1 MLFKKGLERGLFLY
15 RKNYVQ
21 ENPQPVTTGYQLN
34 CIWNTIFAMVA
45 NSMIEKLNSGKSMKR
60 FKTGWLLLLA
70 QLVASSNLLAK
81 TDPHQVLIT
90 VMDNYFE
97 ESLQYNPLKAMF
109 MGDYR
114 FNDQWVNNLSDDFLK
129 KAHAFN
135 EKYLAQIKAI
145 DRQSLS
151 PEDQNSYDLFL
162 WDRQITKEGEQFP
175 SELLPINQF
184 SSMPNFFAQL
194 GSGQSAQPF
203 KTLKDYQDF
212 LKRIDGFIS
221 WVDTAEMR
229 MKQGI
234 NSGIVAPRSL
244 MVKVIP
250 QLSAMLVEDYKKSI
264 FWMPIRNLPNS
275 IPAEDTIAISKAYQ
289 NAIVKKLIPAY
300 RKLRDFLKN
309 AYLPK
314 ARSTSGLSGL
324 KDGKK
329 WYQWYI
335 KMHTTTA
342 DLTAAQ
348 IHKIGLDEVD
358 RIHREMKEVK
368 NQLKFNGSLQQF
380 FKHLQNDEKFYFKND
395 KEVMERYQQE
405 RKRVEKVLPEYFD
418 KMPKAPFEIR
428 AVEKFRAQSAAGASY
443 EAGTPDGKRP
453 GIFYI
458 NTFNLKAQPKFG
470 VETLFLHE
478 AEPGH
483 HFQISLAQE
492 QIQLPRYQRFANF
505 TAFAEGWALY
515 AESIGKEMGLFTDPL
530 QYYGRLSDELLR
542 AMRLVMDTG
551 LHAKGWSRE
560 KAIKYMMDN
569 SSMAESDVIAE
580 VERYMAIPG
589 QALSYKIGQFR
600 ISALRRWAEKQL
612 GDKFDIR
619 EFHNQVLLSGALP
632 LSVLD
637 AKIKRWVATLQQMP
651 EKT

>member
-1 MLFKKGLERGLFLY
+1 
-15 RKNYVQ
+15 
-21 ENPQPVTTGYQLN
+21 
-34 CIWNTIFAMVA
+34 
-45 NSMIEKLNSGKSMKR
+45 MKWL
-60 FKTGWLLLLA
+60 KIGLLLIVTQFLPY
-70 QLVASSNLLAK
+70 SSVWAK
-81 TDPHQVLIT
+81 SDPHQALLK

-97 ESLQYNPLKAMF
+97 ESLQYNPVKAMF

-114 FNDQWVNNLSDDFLK
+114 FNDKWVNDLSDNFLK
-129 KAHAFN
+129 KSHAFN

-145 DRQSLS
+145 DRKSLS

-162 WDRQITKEGEQFP
+162 WDRQIVKESEQFP

-184 SSMPNFFAQL
+184 SSTANFFAQL

-203 KTLKDYQDF
+203 KTLKDYKDF
-212 LKRIDGFIS
+212 LKRIDGFIA
-221 WVDTAEMR
+221 WIDTAEMR
-229 MKQGI
+229 MKQGMK
-234 NSGIVAPRSL
+234 SGIVAPRSL
-244 MVKVIP
+244 MVKVVP
-250 QLSAMLVEDYKKSI
+250 QLSSMLVDDYTKSI
-264 FWMPIRNLPNS
+264 FWMPINNLP
-275 IPAEDTIAISKAYQ
+275 ATIEGDDRTAITKAYRE
-289 NAIVKKLIPAY
+289 AIVNKLIPAY
-300 RKLRDFLKN
+300 RKLRDFVKN
-309 AYLPK
+309 DYLPETRK
-314 ARSTSGLSGL
+314 TSGLSAL
-324 KDGKK
+324 KGGNR
-329 WYQWYI
+329 WYQWFI
-335 KMHTTTA
+335 KMHTTTE
-342 DLTAAQ
+342 DLTAEQ

-358 RIHREMKEVK
+358 RIHREMEDVK
-368 NQLKFNGSLQQF
+368 KQLKFKGTLQQF
-380 FKHLQNDEKFYFKND
+380 FKHLQTDDKYYFKNN
-395 KEVMERYQQE
+395 KAVMARYQQE
-405 RKRVEKVLPEYFD
+405 RKRVEKVLPKYFD

-428 AVEKFRAQSAAGASY
+428 PVEKFRAQSAAGASY

-492 QIQLPRYQRFANF
+492 QTQLPKYRRFANF

-560 KAIKYMMDN
+560 KAIEYMMDN

-600 ISALRRWAEKQL
+600 ISGLRRWAEKQL
-612 GDKFDIR
+612 GNKFDIR

-637 AKIKRWVATLQQMP
+637 AKIKRWVATLKQIP
-651 EKT
+651 GKT